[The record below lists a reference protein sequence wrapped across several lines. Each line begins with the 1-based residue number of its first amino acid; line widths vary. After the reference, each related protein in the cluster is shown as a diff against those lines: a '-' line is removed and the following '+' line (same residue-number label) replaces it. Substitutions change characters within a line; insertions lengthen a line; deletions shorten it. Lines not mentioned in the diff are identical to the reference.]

1 MGQYRPMFNIA
12 LEHTYF
18 NDGRFP
24 GVTFTPTAES
34 ERLMLNNNLITRKRN
49 DGITVFFDSEHIDS
63 LKLYAEDADDPLRI
77 NFECDSEHSN
87 FQNFTISSIFEENKT
102 LFFDSTNTDG
112 SDFGKKY
119 LHVDDFVSSQDLV
132 KCFNAPTDF
141 DEDQVSVMDFS
152 ATRKLIFDSQQT
164 ESNPHGKRHVDSTDP
179 STGEQLQKNVLASRK
194 MLSDT
199 RKASVGLFSILI
211 TPDELSELHQGS
223 TQSYNDYHVR
233 FQARETY
240 WKYYLV
246 GDANQPSAY
255 IKDIDGKVEFEDL
268 GEELL
273 SNGKSARI
281 FISKQTLPLQARA
294 KQKFQLLVKKNGRTK
309 VYVRRLAVASA
320 KRINKQ
326 IVNGNEL
333 FVSEIY
339 INF

>member
-141 DEDQVSVMDFS
+141 DEDQVSVTDFS

-211 TPDELSELHQGS
+211 TPDELSALHQGS

-233 FQARETY
+233 FQAREIY

-255 IKDIDGKVEFEDL
+255 IRDIDGKVEFEDL

>member
-87 FQNFTISSIFEENKT
+87 FQNFTNSSIFEENKT

-211 TPDELSELHQGS
+211 TPDELSALHQGS

-233 FQARETY
+233 FQAREIY

-255 IKDIDGKVEFEDL
+255 IRDIDGKVEFEDL

>member
-18 NDGRFP
+18 DDGKFP
-24 GVTFTPTAES
+24 GVSLTPTADT
-34 ERLMLNNNLITRKRN
+34 ERLMLNNNMITRKRT
-49 DGITVFFDSEHIDS
+49 DGITVFFDNDHIES
-63 LKLYAEDADDPLRI
+63 LQLYAADAEDPLRI
-77 NFECDSEHSN
+77 NFECDSEHNN
-87 FQNFTISSIFEENKT
+87 FQNFTTSSVFEEDKT

-112 SDFGKKY
+112 STFGKKY
-119 LHVDDFVSSQDLV
+119 LHDDDFVSSKDLV
-132 KCFNAPTDF
+132 KYFNDSDDF
-141 DEDQVSVMDFS
+141 GEDQWSVMDFS
-152 ATRKLIFDSQQT
+152 GTRKLIFDSQQT
-164 ESNPHGKRHVDSTDP
+164 KSNPYGKRRIELSDP
-179 STGEQLQKNVLASRK
+179 STAQQLKKNMLVSRRA
-194 MLSDT
+194 LSDI
-199 RKASVGLFSILI
+199 RHASLGLFSILI
-211 TPDELSELHQGS
+211 TPDELSAFHQGS
-223 TQSYNDYHVR
+223 TQAYNDYHVR

-255 IKDIDGKVEFEDL
+255 IHDVDGKVEFEDL

-273 SNGKSARI
+273 SNGSSARI
-281 FISKQTLPLQARA
+281 FISKQALPLRARA
-294 KQKFQLLVKKNGRTK
+294 KQKFQLLVKKNGRSK

>member
-18 NDGRFP
+18 DDGKFP
-24 GVTFTPTAES
+24 GVSLTPTAES
-34 ERLMLNNNLITRKRN
+34 ERLMLNNNLITRRRN
-49 DGITVFFDSEHIDS
+49 DGITVFFDSDHIDS
-63 LKLYAEDADDPLRI
+63 LKLYAEDTDDPLRI
-77 NFECDSEHSN
+77 NFECNSEHNN
-87 FQNFTISSIFEENKT
+87 FQNFTISSVFEKNKT

-112 SDFGKKY
+112 STFGKKY
-119 LHVDDFVSSQDLV
+119 LHADDFVSSQDLV
-132 KCFNAPTDF
+132 KCFNDPSDF
-141 DEDQVSVMDFS
+141 GEDQASVMDFS
-152 ATRKLIFDSQQT
+152 GARKLIFDSQQT
-164 ESNPHGKRHVDSTDP
+164 ELNPQGKRTLDLSDP
-179 STGEQLQKNVLASRK
+179 SDVEQLQKNVLASRVTPAGAK
-194 MLSDT
+194 
-199 RKASVGLFSILI
+199 KASVGLFSILV
-211 TPDELSELHQGS
+211 TPDELSALHQG
-223 TQSYNDYHVR
+223 TTKSYNDYHVR
-233 FQARETY
+233 FQARETH

-255 IKDIDGKVEFEDL
+255 IKDADGKVEFQDL

-273 SNGKSARI
+273 SNGSSARI
-281 FISKQTLPLQARA
+281 FISKQALPLQARA